1 MAKKRQTHSAKPL
14 AVFVMGLSGSGRSS
28 AIKALEDLSFHC
40 VDSLPVDLLEATL
53 TYFAKQEEAPPR
65 VGIGVDL
72 KDSASVAELNRLRP
86 KLEAIAHTDFVFLTA
101 DEDVL
106 LRRYSTTRRK
116 HPLIDASGQ
125 LQAAIR
131 REAHL
136 LAPLQDNA
144 DVIFDTSGWSPHFL
158 TRTFETRYA
167 NEVKGRQLHVTLV
180 SFGFK
185 YGILRAA
192 DSVFD
197 IRFLKNPYFD
207 PKLKDMTGLDRPI
220 ADFIFSDPNTKM
232 FVDKFLD
239 LHAFLLPN
247 YYREGKHYFRIG
259 IGCTGG
265 MHRSVLLTEHLARR
279 LSELELDHVYV
290 SVSHRDLNSA
300 IELKEKPLG

>member
-1 MAKKRQTHSAKPL
+1 MAKKSQPNSKKPL
-14 AVFVMGLSGSGRSS
+14 AVFIVGLSGSGKSS

-40 VDSLPVDLLEATL
+40 VDNLPVDLLEATL
-53 TYFAKQEEAPPR
+53 SYFAKQQDVPPR
-65 VGIGVDL
+65 IAIGVDL
-72 KDSASVAELNRLRP
+72 KDSSSVARLISLRP
-86 KLEAIAHTDFVFLTA
+86 KLDEIAQTDFVFLTCE
-101 DEDVL
+101 EDVL

-125 LQAAIR
+125 LQGAVR

-136 LAPLQDNA
+136 LAPLQGSA
-144 DVIFDTSGWSPHFL
+144 DIIYDTSGWSPHFL
-158 TRTFETRYA
+158 TRTFETRFCG
-167 NEVKGRQLHVTLV
+167 EVKGRQLHVTLV

-185 YGILRAA
+185 YGMLRAA
-192 DSVFD
+192 DSIYD

-220 ADFIFSDPNTKM
+220 EAFIFSDPNTKT

-239 LHAFLLPN
+239 LHQFLIPN

-265 MHRSVLLTEHLARR
+265 MHRSVLLAEHLARR
-279 LSELELDHVYV
+279 LSELNMEHIYI
-290 SVSHRDLNSA
+290 SVSHRDLNTA
-300 IELKEKPLG
+300 PELTEKPL

>member
-1 MAKKRQTHSAKPL
+1 
-14 AVFVMGLSGSGRSS
+14 MGLSGSGKSS

-40 VDSLPVDLLEATL
+40 VDSLPVDLLESTL
-53 TYFAKQEEAPPR
+53 AYFAKQDEVPPR

-72 KDSASVAELNRLRP
+72 KDSASIAHLIGMRAELD
-86 KLEAIAHTDFVFLTA
+86 AIAQTDFVFLTA

-158 TRTFETRYA
+158 TRMFETRYA
-167 NEVKGRQLHVTLV
+167 GEVKGRQLHVTLV

-220 ADFIFSDPNTKM
+220 SEFIFSDPNTKT

-247 YYREGKHYFRIG
+247 YYREGKHYFRVG

-265 MHRSVLLTEHLARR
+265 MHRSVLLAEHLARR
-279 LSELELDHVYV
+279 LSELELEHVYI
-290 SVSHRDLNSA
+290 SVSHRDLNTSL
-300 IELKEKPLG
+300 ELKEKPL